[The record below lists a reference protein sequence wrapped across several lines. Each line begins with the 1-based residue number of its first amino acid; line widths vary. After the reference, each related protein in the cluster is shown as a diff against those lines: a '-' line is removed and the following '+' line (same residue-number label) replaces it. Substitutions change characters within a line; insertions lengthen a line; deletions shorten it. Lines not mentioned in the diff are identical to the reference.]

1 MFPCK
6 RAQLRLI
13 FQTRSQPGIAYKRN
27 MYHCFM
33 SSKNEEITTL
43 IVCFSFFAFIWYF
56 NRTMLSKKCFQE
68 QGECKKD
75 KNERWLYRWLFI
87 IRGAQ
92 TFCTKCFFF
101 TLKLASLNLVFP
113 FCLGFLIYF

>member
-1 MFPCK
+1 M
-6 RAQLRLI
+6 RLI

-68 QGECKKD
+68 QGECK
-75 KNERWLYRWLFI
+75 
-87 IRGAQ
+87 RGAQ
-92 TFCTKCFFF
+92 TFCTKFFFF